1 MVVFW
6 LAVDMIH
13 GKNIDTNLRIFKVV
27 EKAKTVTL
35 LDYAYKYMV
44 QKLAR
49 FNNLYRCNNACLFQ
63 KEERDI
69 PYHHQHDMF

>member
-44 QKLAR
+44 
-49 FNNLYRCNNACLFQ
+49 
-63 KEERDI
+63 
-69 PYHHQHDMF
+69 

>member
-27 EKAKTVTL
+27 EKAKTVPL
-35 LDYAYKYMV
+35 LDFAYNCTV
-44 QKLAR
+44 
-49 FNNLYRCNNACLFQ
+49 
-63 KEERDI
+63 
-69 PYHHQHDMF
+69 